1 MPILRCKCVK
11 RPIAARVQTEEGTH
25 SYIHYAS
32 ESEASVVRRAYAH
45 NPDTVGRLFVE
56 GGWCTAS
63 LTTVSW
69 CNCFLVH
76 LTICSVRINK
86 RLIGRGNGRQRSILI
101 YSRNKGRNHWN
112 KIRRYIHM
120 TLASVRRHIPST
132 SNAVKDV
139 EDMCQAWERAISFY
153 VLQATSRKPIWRKQS
168 AQRWLRR
175 QQQVRLTLDRAQ
187 NSMPGNSPVLSA
199 WYWDCCLKLPKRYQY
214 AEKKRLV
221 DASWIRRSLE
231 DVERYVTLMLWI
243 NAFKRTQNSNSLIIK
258 RR

>member
-1 MPILRCKCVK
+1 VYLQSPDLSGNRLMPILRCKCVK
-11 RPIAARVQTEEGTH
+11 RPIAARVQTEEETH

-187 NSMPGNSPVLSA
+187 NSMPGNSPVLSVLRLLFEA
-199 WYWDCCLKLPKRYQY
+199 SKAISICR
-214 AEKKRLV
+214 EKK
-221 DASWIRRSLE
+221 IGRR
-231 DVERYVTLMLWI
+231 
-243 NAFKRTQNSNSLIIK
+243 
-258 RR
+258 